1 MITIDDVN
9 EFAPVFTH
17 KNYLFKLHQDQ
28 TCSSCRVRRV
38 KENPSYYCLFLFL
51 KVEATDDDCA
61 NINHRVCDYQIRTP
75 NVPFTIDSNGSISI
89 TKPLMDDKYEFDVV
103 GIDCYPSSSSDNT
116 KLISEPAKVTIKII
130 KSCKPTIT
138 GTKHYFY

>member
-1 MITIDDVN
+1 MKGN
-9 EFAPVFTH
+9 P
-17 KNYLFKLHQDQ
+17 L
-28 TCSSCRVRRV
+28 CS
-38 KENPSYYCLFLFL
+38 CLFFSFL

-75 NVPFTIDSNGSISI
+75 NVPFAIDSNGSISI
-89 TKPLMDDKYEFDVV
+89 TKPLMDNKYEFDVV
-103 GIDCYPSSSSDNT
+103 AVDCYPSSSANENT

-138 GTKHYFY
+138 GMQYYFLLRKKPDLLAF